1 MRAQSLFD
9 YTFSLTLFI
18 TVTFVVVLLIS
29 NFYSDLQGKISSILS
44 KTRALAIS
52 NQIIYLNSNF
62 SENKILGLNSGKYN
76 EINSA
81 ELLKFVNYCNN
92 NKEEI
97 KKMFLAKEFKLNISS
112 YSCYSLHNIPTIKR
126 IVVLNNQIEV
136 LEFGVIV

>member
-9 YTFSLTLFI
+9 YMFSLTLFI
-18 TVTFVVVLLIS
+18 SITFFVVLSIS
-29 NFYSDLQGKISSILS
+29 NFYFDLQNKMSSIIS

-52 NQIIYLNSNF
+52 NQIIYLSSNF

-76 EINSA
+76 EINIT
-81 ELLKFVNYCNN
+81 ELSNFANYCKN

-97 KKMFLAKEFKLNISS
+97 KSLFIAKDFKFNISS
-112 YSCYSLHNIPTIKR
+112 YSCYSLSNIPTIKR

-136 LEFGVIV
+136 LEFGVTI

>member
-1 MRAQSLFD
+1 MRAQSLFE

-18 TVTFVVVLLIS
+18 SITFFVVLSIS
-29 NFYSDLQGKISSILS
+29 NFYSDLQNKMSSIIS

-52 NQIIYLNSNF
+52 NQVIYLSSNF

-76 EINSA
+76 EINIT
-81 ELLKFVNYCNN
+81 ELSKFVNYCKN

-97 KKMFLAKEFKLNISS
+97 KRLFIAKDFKFNISS
-112 YSCYSLHNIPTIKR
+112 YSCYSLSNIPTIKR

-136 LEFGVIV
+136 LEFGVTI